1 MSQGRGYAPGYRETC
16 SMMTLA
22 GTMAESISA
31 SGTLDKKRAGTHSA
45 LDSLLF
51 YYTISGHGAAMLLAN
66 AAGTDTRPGQAPFV
80 FPCCC
85 VLPYRQTPFGRPQEG
100 IR

>member
-1 MSQGRGYAPGYRETC
+1 MSQGKGYAPRYRETS

-31 SGTLDKKRAGTHSA
+31 SGTLDKKRVGARSA

-51 YYTISGHGAAMLLAN
+51 HYTISGHRAALLPANTVAPRRGA
-66 AAGTDTRPGQAPFV
+66 
-80 FPCCC
+80 
-85 VLPYRQTPFGRPQEG
+85 
-100 IR
+100 

>member
-1 MSQGRGYAPGYRETC
+1 MSQGKGYAPHYRETS
-16 SMMTLA
+16 SMMILA

-31 SGTLDKKRAGTHSA
+31 SGTLDKKRAVTHSA

-66 AAGTDTRPGQAPFV
+66 TMAPRRGAGGAQSATSLKLTADR
-80 FPCCC
+80 
-85 VLPYRQTPFGRPQEG
+85 
-100 IR
+100 

>member
-1 MSQGRGYAPGYRETC
+1 MSQGKGYAPHYRETS
-16 SMMTLA
+16 SMMILA

-66 AAGTDTRPGQAPFV
+66 AVAPRRGAGGAQSGTSLKLTADR
-80 FPCCC
+80 
-85 VLPYRQTPFGRPQEG
+85 
-100 IR
+100 

>member
-1 MSQGRGYAPGYRETC
+1 MLQGKGYAPRYRETS

-31 SGTLDKKRAGTHSA
+31 SATLDKKRAGTHSA

-51 YYTISGHGAAMLLAN
+51 ILYHLGAPRRYVAS
-66 AAGTDTRPGQAPFV
+66 
-80 FPCCC
+80 
-85 VLPYRQTPFGRPQEG
+85 
-100 IR
+100 